1 MQYDDFVNNFT
12 TYENVE
18 APRVTM
24 KMPLMDDPLELDWAE
39 GLVQNKKGEEIPI
52 VKSNIGSF
60 NINNNPESD
69 YKGILYEPTE
79 PNYSQEAKTQNNTQK
94 SYQTNS
100 NLTGKKKR
108 AMEFFMSKGL
118 TNYQAAGIVG
128 NLMHE
133 SGLNTSIKG
142 DSGKAL
148 GLAQW
153 HPDRQKGLKALAKSR
168 GTTIDDFDT
177 QLEYI
182 WQELNSTEKKAL
194 NALLNS
200 KTVEQATD
208 AFVLF
213 ERPGNVQL
221 NSRRKHAKSC
231 LS

>member
-1 MQYDDFVNNFT
+1 MQYDDFVSNFT

-18 APRVTM
+18 SPKVTM
-24 KMPLMDDPLELDWAE
+24 NIPLMDDPLELDWAE
-39 GLVQNKKGEEIPI
+39 GLVQNKKGEDIPI
-52 VKSNIGSF
+52 VKSNLAYF
-60 NINNNPESD
+60 NINNNPESN
-69 YKGILYEPTE
+69 YERTLYEPE
-79 PNYSQEAKTQNNTQK
+79 EMNDQK
-94 SYQTNS
+94 SYQLNS
-100 NLTGKKKR
+100 NIKENRKK
-108 AMEFFMSKGL
+108 AMDFFMNKGL

-128 NLMHE
+128 NLIQE
-133 SGLNTSIKG
+133 SKLDTTRKG
-142 DSGKAL
+142 DGGKAL

-168 GTTIDDFDT
+168 GTTIHDFDT

-182 WQELNSTEKKAL
+182 WHELNTTEKRAF

>member
-1 MQYDDFVNNFT
+1 MQYDDFVSNFT

-18 APRVTM
+18 SPKVTM

-52 VKSNIGSF
+52 VKSNIASF
-60 NINNNPESD
+60 NINNNPESN
-69 YKGILYEPTE
+69 YKGTLYEPE
-79 PNYSQEAKTQNNTQK
+79 ELNYQETNQK
-94 SYQTNS
+94 SYRTNS
-100 NLTGKKKR
+100 NLIGKKKK
-108 AMEFFMSKGL
+108 AMEFFMNKGL

-133 SGLNTSIKG
+133 SGLDTSIKG
-142 DSGKAL
+142 DGGKAL

-153 HPDRQKGLKALAKSR
+153 HPDRQKGLKTLAKNK
-168 GTTIDDFDT
+168 GTKIDDFDT

-182 WQELNSTEKKAL
+182 WQELNTTEKKAL